1 MALKKYRVM
10 GIENGKNTVIAL
22 DAQKVCVPEYH
33 GLFKKKNS
41 SVEYVPYPI
50 ENHIYMLKK
59 EFREA
64 IVGEILKT
72 KKFGKR
78 PPKFLATFFKNSYGN
93 SLYEIFFK
101 PFYSKIFGQ
110 DLKNILFSDFENI
123 FKQPLAKEILLANF
137 NCAGGNNEKSQ
148 EIPLP
153 ENASKKQVFVK
164 TDRNSYS
171 EILIPDEN
179 VKAFRIT
186 MLNNIEDCSS
196 KDYNAVVEFAEDIP
210 EEVLE
215 AELSKLPL
223 NPKYIKNET
232 ENNHNEI
239 Q

>member
-1 MALKKYRVM
+1 M
-10 GIENGKNTVIAL
+10 GIENEKNTVIAL
-22 DAQKVCVPEYH
+22 DAKKVCVPEYH

-59 EFREA
+59 EFRET

-72 KKFGKR
+72 KRFGKR

-137 NCAGGNNEKSQ
+137 NCAGGNSDQ
-148 EIPLP
+148 SAEIPLP
-153 ENASKKQVFVK
+153 ENAVKKQVFVK

-171 EILIPDEN
+171 EVLIPDEN
-179 VKAFRIT
+179 VKAFRIKC
-186 MLNNIEDCSS
+186 LDYEECSE
-196 KDYNAVVEFAEDIP
+196 KNYNAVVEFAEDVP
-210 EEVLE
+210 EDEIE

-223 NPKYIKNET
+223 NPKHIKTES